1 MRARSERVSL
11 RRSERKVADIT
22 RRDVEEFIHAIADG
36 ATASAIGASQDPTL
50 DSSIFSVQNK
60 NKQ

>member
-36 ATASAIGASQDPTL
+36 ATASAIGASQEPHP
-50 DSSIFSVQNK
+50 
-60 NKQ
+60 